1 MIIHN
6 IGRGIIPRSKIVLTT
21 EQQFILLT
29 ILNKMKGAND
39 RIISIYPEGA
49 FDTSQH
55 TFITQ
60 TKNRKELPKIDIRH
74 LLKVHN

>member
-60 TKNRKELPKIDIRH
+60 TTEKNF
-74 LLKVHN
+74 LKLI